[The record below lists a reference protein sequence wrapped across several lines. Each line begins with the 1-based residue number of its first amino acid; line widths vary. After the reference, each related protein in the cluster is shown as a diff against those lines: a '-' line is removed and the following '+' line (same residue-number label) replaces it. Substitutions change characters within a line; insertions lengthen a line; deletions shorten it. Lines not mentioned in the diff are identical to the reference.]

1 MELTEIVATINDAI
15 SMPEVAQNIC
25 GLHVQWRGNRAYCL
39 CPVPTHNDHSVGSC
53 ILNEKFGHC
62 FACVESF
69 DAIKLVQMTMNT
81 SFMEAVRI
89 ISDYYGLNLS
99 FSRETDPIE
108 PIVIPAEALQFA
120 GINDVATFKKMY
132 DENPAAAFRYLSI
145 AITAEKNK
153 YAKIIGTIML
163 PPETH
168 PIIHHRLSVLQ
179 KADMML
185 PEWRQEAVNR
195 PLRIK

>member
-1 MELTEIVATINDAI
+1 MELFEIVTTINDAI
-15 SMPEVAQNIC
+15 SMPDVAEAIC
-25 GLHVQWRGNRAYCL
+25 GIHVHWRGNRAYCL
-39 CPVPTHNDHSVGSC
+39 CPIPGHNDHSIGSC

-62 FACVESF
+62 FACAESF
-69 DAIKLVQMTMNT
+69 DAIKLVQMSLNV

-99 FSRETDPIE
+99 FNKETNPIE
-108 PIVIPAEALQFA
+108 PVVIPADVLRFA
-120 GINDVATFKKMY
+120 GVNDTATFKKMY
-132 DENPAAAFRYLSI
+132 EENPTAAFRYLSI

-153 YAKIIGTIML
+153 YAKIIGTITL

-168 PIIHHRLSVLQ
+168 PIIHQRLTVLQ

-185 PEWRQEAVNR
+185 PEWRREAANR